1 MDKSEEVEEFL
12 KAYNDKKDLYVFVYM
27 TGCPYCEP
35 IHPIWEQLEKD
46 LKKEDVKLAKL
57 EKDNASQIKEIG
69 LIDSY
74 PTFLFID
81 KEHKKRK
88 EEPDRD
94 YESLKKWV
102 LSPRK
107 HKKHSKGGSKKKK
120 SKRKTRKT
128 RKSRKSRK

>member
-1 MDKSEEVEEFL
+1 MDKSEEVKKFL
-12 KAYNDKKDLYVFVYM
+12 KAYNDKNDLYVFVYM

-46 LKKEDVKLAKL
+46 IKKENVKLSKL

-69 LIDSY
+69 TIDSY

-81 KEHKKRK
+81 KEHKKRRD
-88 EEPDRD
+88 EPERD
-94 YESLKKWV
+94 YEGLKKWIQ
-102 LSPRK
+102 SP

-120 SKRKTRKT
+120 SKRKRRKT
-128 RKSRKSRK
+128 QKARKSRK